1 VYEKVVDGARQKRKK
16 GVTSWVR
23 LGLDRAKETLLKKR
37 GPSMEVNQTAKE
49 YQAAEKELLK
59 LIEAVEGIEEGDLK
73 AVEETI
79 YQGIFQIGRKLME
92 GRLNTEKKSGAGS
105 S

>member
-1 VYEKVVDGARQKRKK
+1 MEK
-16 GVTSWVR
+16 
-23 LGLDRAKETLLKKR
+23 
-37 GPSMEVNQTAKE
+37 NQTAKE

-92 GRLNTEKKSGAGS
+92 GRLNTGKKKRSQFQLE
-105 S
+105 

>member
-1 VYEKVVDGARQKRKK
+1 MGARQKRKK

-23 LGLDRAKETLLKKR
+23 QGLDRAKETLLKKR
-37 GPSMEVNQTAKE
+37 GPPPMEMNQTAKE

-59 LIEAVEGIEEGDLK
+59 LIEAVEEIEEGDLK

-92 GRLNTEKKSGAGS
+92 GRLNTEKKSGAS
-105 S
+105 SS

>member
-1 VYEKVVDGARQKRKK
+1 M
-16 GVTSWVR
+16 
-23 LGLDRAKETLLKKR
+23 ETN
-37 GPSMEVNQTAKE
+37 ETAIQ

-59 LIEAVEGIEEGDLK
+59 LIEAVEGVEEGDLK

-92 GRLNTEKKSGAGS
+92 GRLNTKKKSEAS
-105 S
+105 SS